1 MTTPLKLA
9 PHRVAIVTG
18 AASGLGRSIA
28 LRLAQDG
35 HDIAVTDLPGSRVQ
49 EVAHEIEALGRRSM
63 VLYTDLTKEDEVKKM
78 VDDVAHQ
85 LGSVD
90 IMVANAG
97 IHKPGTVLNARL
109 EDYEKIMSINATAV
123 FLCYQ
128 YAALQMVEQGRGGR
142 IIGASS
148 QSGKVADSA
157 ALAYCASKFAVRGMT
172 QSAALELAKYQITVN
187 GYAPGPIETPMMRG
201 ALDAKVWEE
210 SKILAGIPV
219 GRLGV
224 PDEVA
229 GYVSWLASE
238 SAAFVTGQTLYINGG
253 QHLD

>member
-1 MTTPLKLA
+1 MTSPLKLA

-35 HDIAVTDLPGSRVQ
+35 HDVAVTDLPGTRVP
-49 EVAHEIEALGRRSM
+49 EVADEIKSLGRRSM
-63 VLYTDLTKEDEVKKM
+63 VLFTDLTKDEEVQKM
-78 VDDVAHQ
+78 VDDVVNE

-97 IHKPGTVLNARL
+97 IHMSGNVLDASF
-109 EDYEKIMSINATAV
+109 EDYETVMRINASSV
-123 FLCYQ
+123 FLCYK
-128 YAALQMVEQGRGGR
+128 YAARKMVEQGRGGR

-148 QSGKVADSA
+148 QSGKVAERTS
-157 ALAYCASKFAVRGMT
+157 LAYCASKFAVRGMT
-172 QSAALELAKYQITVN
+172 QSAALELARYHITVN
-187 GYAPGPIETPMMRG
+187 GYAPGPIETPMMRA
-201 ALDAKVWEE
+201 ALDNKVWEE
-210 SKILAGIPV
+210 SRILAGIPV

-229 GYVSWLASE
+229 SYVSWLASE
-238 SAAFVTGQTLYINGG
+238 GAGFVTGQTMYINGG